1 MHYIE
6 DNMSSENSPK
16 KVREEDLYY
25 PIMEALK
32 GIFDRW
38 YLDESYVYTRDGL
51 QRAMSSGI
59 KNPHLIITAH
69 GEFSDELQRVLDYR
83 LFAALYAEKL
93 KPDIMGFVRK
103 KKSSEPEVITVEV
116 KATALTIRDV
126 LQAKMYSDI
135 FNAKFAFIISPQGIS
150 IPKLRTIMEHDKA
163 LRGNVIIV
171 KYHPKVTRFQI
182 YQELKDSI
190 PKELQRFCE

>member
-1 MHYIE
+1 VINHAIRK
-6 DNMSSENSPK
+6 SPK
-16 KVREEDLYY
+16 KVKEENLYY
-25 PIMEALK
+25 PIVEALK

-38 YLDESYVYTRDGL
+38 YVDESYVYTRDGI
-51 QRAMSSGI
+51 QRAPTSGI
-59 KNPHLIITAH
+59 TNPHLIITAH

-135 FNAKFAFIISPQGIS
+135 FNAKFAFIISPEGIS
-150 IPKLRTIMEHDKA
+150 IPKLRTILEHDKS
-163 LRGNVIIV
+163 LRGNVIIA
-171 KYHPKVTRFQI
+171 KYNPKVTRFQI
-182 YQELKDSI
+182 YRELKEFV
-190 PKELQRFCE
+190 PKEFQRFCE